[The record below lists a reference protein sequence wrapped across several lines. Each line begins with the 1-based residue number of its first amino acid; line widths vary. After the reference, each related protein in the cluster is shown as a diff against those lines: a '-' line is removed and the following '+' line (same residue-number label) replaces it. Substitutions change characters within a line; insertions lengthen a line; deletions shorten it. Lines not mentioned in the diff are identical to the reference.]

1 MSIIT
6 SLDSSRAHHFDK
18 PEFSMQQAIQYFTLR
33 KYRSMLEIKN
43 TTLEFLPL
51 TGIFTLIFK
60 TLLYYFW
67 IRKPFFLH

>member
-6 SLDSSRAHHFDK
+6 PK
-18 PEFSMQQAIQYFTLR
+18 FSMQQGIQYFTLR

-43 TTLEFLPL
+43 TALEFLPL
-51 TGIFTLIFK
+51 TGIFTLIFE

-67 IRKPFFLH
+67 IRKPFFCIKRS

>member
-6 SLDSSRAHHFDK
+6 
-18 PEFSMQQAIQYFTLR
+18 PEFSMQQGIQYFTLR

-51 TGIFTLIFK
+51 TGIFTLIFE
-60 TLLYYFW
+60 TLLYYFGSENL
-67 IRKPFFLH
+67 FFCIKRS

>member
-1 MSIIT
+1 
-6 SLDSSRAHHFDK
+6 
-18 PEFSMQQAIQYFTLR
+18 MQRDIQYFTLR
-33 KYRSMLEIKN
+33 KYRSMLDIKN

-51 TGIFTLIFK
+51 IGIFTLIFE